1 MVKIIN
7 SIEYK
12 LIPIEGNQHYYI
24 SDEGYVYSEKS
35 NKLLKYRRSTDGY
48 WNYGLSFRKK
58 LKFVSAHRLVALTY
72 LTINPYKPY
81 VNHKDGNKSNNHFSN
96 LEWVTPSENIK
107 HAYKTGLK
115 SNRGDKHPRKK
126 LTEEIVIILRARFKN
141 EKLKYSDIAKEYN
154 VKATTISKAVRGI
167 TFSHI

>member
-1 MVKIIN
+1 MLKIIN

-24 SDEGYVYSEKS
+24 SNEGYVYSEKS

-48 WNYGLSFRKK
+48 WNYGLTFEKK
-58 LKFVSAHRLVALTY
+58 LKFFSAHRLVALTY
-72 LTINPYKPY
+72 LKIKYQKPY
-81 VNHKDGNKSNNHFSN
+81 VNHKDGNKSNNHCSN
-96 LEWVTPSENIK
+96 LEWVTPSENIL
-107 HAYKTGLK
+107 HSYKIGLK
-115 SNRGDKHPRKK
+115 SNKGDKHPSSK
-126 LTEEIVIILRARFKN
+126 LTEKIVLELRLRFKN

-154 VKATTISKAVRGI
+154 VGATTISKAVRGI